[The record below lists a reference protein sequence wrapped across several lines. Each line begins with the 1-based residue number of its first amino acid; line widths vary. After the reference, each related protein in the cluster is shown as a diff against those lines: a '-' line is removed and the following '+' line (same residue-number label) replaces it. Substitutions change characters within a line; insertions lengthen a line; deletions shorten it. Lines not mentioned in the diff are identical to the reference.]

1 MFFTIK
7 FYYWIDSNKQSTN
20 INFISLILSIFLLHW
35 IKAIYIYCSSK
46 FNYVVIYPEKL
57 LSRDI
62 PINTNTKINIH
73 GNIYRPQINNIKVD
87 ITEDIKNGLDKLEK
101 DYNKVLNK
109 IEKEKKARE
118 SRQKEIEDRKRKMK

>member
-1 MFFTIK
+1 MISNRQDLKVNIPLNLTVIPFRTELSVKTMFFTIK

-46 FNYVVIYPEKL
+46 FNYVVIYPAKL

-62 PINTNTKINIH
+62 PINTKTKINSH
-73 GNIYRPQINNIKVD
+73 GNIYRPQINNIC
-87 ITEDIKNGLDKLEK
+87 
-101 DYNKVLNK
+101 
-109 IEKEKKARE
+109 
-118 SRQKEIEDRKRKMK
+118 